1 MRMAR
6 WIFST
11 VALAAVTER
20 RCSAL
25 IAHRTGNLEPA
36 QARAFLHRPMKVDWE
51 LSFPLPSAS
60 VCSKTTQSFP
70 SKEIADSVHGGVDF
84 LYESGNLFGR
94 PLSRSFPV
102 FFPFRFFLSV
112 LLIQPSL
119 PSTPCQLRAALT
131 IFRRRQT
138 LPPPS
143 KPPTTFSSQSFLS
156 YESGRPSASRV
167 CNAAIGLRAFCVC

>member
-36 QARAFLHRPMKVDWE
+36 QARAFLHRPMKFGWE

-70 SKEIADSVHGGVDF
+70 SEEIADSVHGGVDF

-102 FFPFRFFLSV
+102 FFPFQFFFNLY
-112 LLIQPSL
+112 
-119 PSTPCQLRAALT
+119 
-131 IFRRRQT
+131 F
-138 LPPPS
+138 
-143 KPPTTFSSQSFLS
+143 
-156 YESGRPSASRV
+156 
-167 CNAAIGLRAFCVC
+167 